1 MRPVNVRF
9 QRSRMP
15 PLIQLATRSICL
27 TGNAKPAFVS
37 EQTIA
42 LVEAARAGA
51 GIAVLPRY
59 LGDSE
64 PTLRHL
70 PMPDE
75 PREPV
80 WITVHRDLKQTPR
93 VRVVLD
99 HLSECLERDRR
110 ELMGG

>member
-1 MRPVNVRF
+1 
-9 QRSRMP
+9 
-15 PLIQLATRSICL
+15 
-27 TGNAKPAFVS
+27 VS

-59 LGDSE
+59 LGDAE

-75 PREPV
+75 PRESV

-99 HLSECLERDRR
+99 HLSKCLERDRG
-110 ELMGG
+110 ELLGKP